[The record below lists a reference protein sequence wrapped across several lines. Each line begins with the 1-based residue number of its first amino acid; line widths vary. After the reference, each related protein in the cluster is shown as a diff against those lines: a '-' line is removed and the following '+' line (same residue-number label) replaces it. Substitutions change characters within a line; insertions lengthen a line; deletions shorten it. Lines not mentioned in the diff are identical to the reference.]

1 MSPKIPTHL
10 DARGARGRYSRGNAR
25 YGVSNSPK
33 PGNINNIQKAA
44 RKRLQEMAAKRK
56 AL

>member
-25 YGVSNSPK
+25 YGVSNAPT
-33 PGNINNIQKAA
+33 PGRIKNIQQAAQKRIRDMQAKA
-44 RKRLQEMAAKRK
+44 KK
-56 AL
+56 